1 MVSSETFDPRPIEA
15 ALDACPA
22 IVRSCLV
29 GNNFMRK
36 ASDSIFAII
45 QPALS
50 NGEALPS
57 SSDIVQIT
65 RVVATVN
72 KTLPPPLRIPWS
84 RVIILDGE
92 LQIPR
97 TRKGTI
103 FRKKLEQ
110 VFGKRVAFLESGL
123 EVNHRGADVEKVKSH
138 LGKDQII
145 EETANVISEVLQ
157 IKADL
162 LKEDA
167 TCTFAEVIPA
177 FSR

>member
-22 IVRSCLV
+22 IVRSCIV
-29 GNNFMRK
+29 GNNFLRK

-45 QPALS
+45 QPVLS

-57 SSDIVQIT
+57 SSDKVTIT
-65 RVVATVN
+65 RAVAMVN
-72 KTLPPPLRIPWS
+72 KTLPPPLRVSWS

-92 LQIPR
+92 FQIPR

-110 VFGKRVAFLESGL
+110 VFGKFLL
-123 EVNHRGADVEKVKSH
+123 EVEHGGADLAKVKSH

-157 IKADL
+157 IKPDF
-162 LKEDA
+162 LKENA
-167 TCTFAEVIPA
+167 TCTFAEVIRS
-177 FSR
+177 FSC

>member
-1 MVSSETFDPRPIEA
+1 MVTSETFDPRPIEA

-50 NGEALPS
+50 NGEAVPS
-57 SSDIVQIT
+57 SSDKVKIT
-65 RVVATVN
+65 RAVAAVN
-72 KTLPPPLRIPWS
+72 KTLPPPLRISWS

-110 VFGKRVAFLESGL
+110 LFGKFLESGL
-123 EVNHRGADVEKVKSH
+123 EVEHGGADVVKVKSH

-157 IKADL
+157 IKADFF
-162 LKEDA
+162 KENA
-167 TCTFAEVIPA
+167 TCTFAEVIRS
-177 FSR
+177 FSC

>member
-1 MVSSETFDPRPIEA
+1 MASSETFDPRPIEA

-22 IVRSCLV
+22 IARSCVV

-57 SSDIVQIT
+57 SSDKVKIT
-65 RVVATVN
+65 RAVATIN
-72 KTLPPPLRIPWS
+72 KTLPPPLRISWS
-84 RVIILDGE
+84 RVIILDRE

-97 TRKGTI
+97 TRKGAI

-110 VFGKRVAFLESGL
+110 VFGKFLERGL
-123 EVNHRGADVEKVKSH
+123 EVEHGGPDLAKLKSR
-138 LGKDQII
+138 LEKDQIV

-157 IKADL
+157 ITPNF
-162 LKEDA
+162 LKENA
-167 TCTFAEVIPA
+167 TCTFAEVIRS
-177 FSR
+177 FSS

>member
-1 MVSSETFDPRPIEA
+1 
-15 ALDACPA
+15 
-22 IVRSCLV
+22 
-29 GNNFMRK
+29 MRK

-57 SSDIVQIT
+57 FSDILKIT
-65 RVVATVN
+65 RTVATVN
-72 KTLPPPLRIPWS
+72 KTLPPPLRVPWS

-103 FRKKLEQ
+103 FRKTLEQ
-110 VFGKRVAFLESGL
+110 VFGERVAFLERGL
-123 EVNHRGADVEKVKSH
+123 EVEHGGADLEKLKSH

-157 IKADL
+157 IKADF
-162 LKEDA
+162 LKENA
-167 TCTFAEVIPA
+167 TCTFAEVIPT
-177 FSR
+177 FSC

>member
-1 MVSSETFDPRPIEA
+1 MASSETFDPRPIEA

-22 IVRSCLV
+22 IARSCIV
-29 GNNFMRK
+29 GNNFLRK

-57 SSDIVQIT
+57 SSDKVKIT
-65 RVVATVN
+65 RAVATVN
-72 KTLPPPLRIPWS
+72 KTLPPPLRISWS
-84 RVIILDGE
+84 RVILLDGE
-92 LQIPR
+92 LQIPS

-110 VFGKRVAFLESGL
+110 LFGERVAFLE
-123 EVNHRGADVEKVKSH
+123 RGARDYNREADLGTVKSH
-138 LGKDQII
+138 LTKDQII

-157 IKADL
+157 INPDL

-167 TCTFAEVIPA
+167 TCTFAEVCLS
-177 FSR
+177 FS